1 MREDEFNDLKE
12 LRWRRSLNASESD
25 ALRKFLAARP
35 QAAEEWAQ
43 EEALNRLLEES
54 PAVAVS
60 SNFTA
65 SVMAGVRDA
74 STAPVAREPVPWLF
88 GSWWARLVV
97 GAAMVCVGFFSF
109 QEYHTAQRAR
119 VAHELVAASRL
130 AALPPIEWLNDFDT
144 IQRLDKVKVAD
155 DDLLSVLE

>member
-1 MREDEFNDLKE
+1 MREDDFNNLKE
-12 LRWRRSLNASESD
+12 LRWRRRLSPSESD
-25 ALRKFLAARP
+25 AIRQFLAEQP

-43 EEALNRLLEES
+43 EETLNRLFEAS
-54 PAVAVS
+54 PSVTVS

-65 SVMAGVRDA
+65 RVLASVRDA
-74 STAPVAREPVPWLF
+74 SRAPVAREPVPWLF
-88 GSWWARLVV
+88 GSWWARLVA

-109 QEYHTAQRAR
+109 QEYQTAQRAR
-119 VAHELVAASRL
+119 EAHELAAASRL